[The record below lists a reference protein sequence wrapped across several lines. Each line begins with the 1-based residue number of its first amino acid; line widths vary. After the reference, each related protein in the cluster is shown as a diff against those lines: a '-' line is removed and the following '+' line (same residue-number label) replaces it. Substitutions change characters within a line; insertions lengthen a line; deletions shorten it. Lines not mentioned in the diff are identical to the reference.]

1 MLTVYFFVG
10 CILAG
15 DKFWN
20 YIPAAIVALI
30 GLVYIA
36 LEFVPSI
43 EPPANMR
50 YVPLALICGDGFGMD
65 TDISQGR
72 RRGLGR

>member
-1 MLTVYFFVG
+1 MRRKLERKRSSQGKELETWQADNTCPVYFFIG
-10 CILAG
+10 CVLLG
-15 DKFWN
+15 GKWYN
-20 YIPAAIVALI
+20 YVPASITALI

-50 YVPLALICGDGFGMD
+50 YV
-65 TDISQGR
+65 
-72 RRGLGR
+72 